1 MRQPESGAAPQSAFA
16 DGKAA
21 PAPVL
26 YAASRRDY
34 RRAMIRLR
42 SSTPADGD
50 RVLQVWRDAVDAT
63 HHFLAPADRV
73 AIEAEVAGF
82 LPAAPLWLAVDD
94 ADVAIGFMLLDGA
107 QMEALFIDPAHRGR
121 GVGRALVA
129 HALTLH
135 PGLTTD
141 VNEANEQAV
150 GFYRRLGFVVTGR
163 SPRDGQGRPY
173 PLLHL
178 RHDG

>member
-21 PAPVL
+21 PAPAL

-50 RVLQVWRDAVDAT
+50 RVLRVWRDAVDAT

-82 LPAAPLWLAVDD
+82 
-94 ADVAIGFMLLDGA
+94 LLDGA

-178 RHDG
+178 RRDG